1 MKFIA
6 HTVHVH
12 TNRYRFP
19 AALRDTTYPGVI
31 MAIAAIINQLNISET
46 LQSINTPP
54 SFPTTAALPMF
65 TFPERYI
72 QDPDS
77 ADRIRF
83 QELCKFPVY

>member
-19 AALRDTTYPGVI
+19 ASLRDTSYPGVLMSI
-31 MAIAAIINQLNISET
+31 VAIINQLNIDRN
-46 LQSINTPP
+46 LQRIDTPP
-54 SFPTTAALPMF
+54 DFPTTAALSEF
-65 TFPERYI
+65 TFPQRYM

-77 ADRIRF
+77 NDRMQF
-83 QELCKFPVY
+83 QAICKFPVY